1 MQAVFRLILE
11 GLAMFAGSWVAGCV
25 PLYVR
30 MDQRKFSILA
40 LFGAG
45 LLIGA
50 ALAVILPEGVET
62 LSKSMLTK
70 QQKKDTDELVES
82 MNSTIGWSLVAGF
95 CTMLLI
101 DNIFPSAH
109 PDHDRQR
116 TDAPERG
123 IQQQVN
129 NDPACL
135 EEIQMSP
142 QGQHIDGRTESESTL
157 HTSHDHFTQQQLDRQ
172 YQQNQQ
178 RQHSADDSLSSFPMT
193 MVNTHEPEVPENGI
207 WDFQAHKQQPRWRR
221 ILVQL
226 CMALSP
232 HRLPSTLIGIL
243 VHSCADGLAL
253 GAAVAASAA
262 QTDADSNE
270 HSSSLEIIVFLAL
283 LLHKAPAAFGLI
295 TTLKQQGFAKY
306 KLGIWLTVF
315 AASAPLAALV
325 TFAVFLLVNPS
336 SDQQE
341 LRRGTDE
348 PIVQPWTGIV
358 MLYSAGTF
366 LYVAMAH
373 TLTEAVHHAKTLRAH
388 AKQNQNN
395 SRSDNI
401 SANTS
406 LGLLNIAVLLLGV
419 ILPPLVS
426 KDHDE

>member
-25 PLYVR
+25 PLYVH
-30 MDQRKFSILA
+30 MDQRKFSIMA

-50 ALAVILPEGVET
+50 ALAVILPEGVEA
-62 LSKSMLTK
+62 LSKAMLTK
-70 QQKKDTDELVES
+70 QQNKDTDELVES
-82 MNSTIGWSLVAGF
+82 MNTTIGWSLVAGF
-95 CTMLLI
+95 CTMFLV

-109 PDHDRQR
+109 ADHDQQR
-116 TDAPERG
+116 MGPSERG
-123 IQQQVN
+123 IEQQVN
-129 NDPACL
+129 DGAACL
-135 EEIQMSP
+135 EDIQMSA
-142 QGQHIDGRTESESTL
+142 QGQHINGRTESESTL
-157 HTSHDHFTQQQLDRQ
+157 HTSHDHFTQQQRDRQ

-193 MVNTHEPEVPENGI
+193 TVNTREPEAPESGI
-207 WDFQAHKQQPRWRR
+207 WNLQAHKQQPRWRR

-226 CMALSP
+226 CMALTP

-262 QTDADSNE
+262 HTGADSE

-295 TTLKQQGFAKY
+295 TTLKQRGFAKY
-306 KLGIWLTVF
+306 KLGVWLTVF

-325 TFAVFLLVNPS
+325 TFAVFLLVNPL

-348 PIVQPWTGIV
+348 PTVQPWTGIV

-366 LYVAMAH
+366 LYVAMVH
-373 TLTEAVHHAKTLRAH
+373 TLTEAVYHAKALRSH

-395 SRSDNI
+395 SRLDNVSPI
-401 SANTS
+401 TS